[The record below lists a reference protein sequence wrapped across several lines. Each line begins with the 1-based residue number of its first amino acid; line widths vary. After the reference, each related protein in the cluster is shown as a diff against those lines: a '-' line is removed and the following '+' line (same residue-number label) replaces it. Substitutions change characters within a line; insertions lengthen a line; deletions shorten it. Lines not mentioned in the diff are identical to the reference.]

1 MCTSSSCGGGVSAY
15 QHLLEEVLVQ
25 FRRGIKKTENN
36 SQSTFLSQ
44 ITVGRLFLKLL
55 SSSST
60 HIVAPH
66 ARTRRRQPGPQ
77 RSAGSASTCFGRGR
91 CAVTDEVHMR
101 VHHLHR
107 SGCRSGCAVRR
118 PSRQRSSGSA
128 AAHTQLERNLPT
140 SPIGGRWTGG
150 LKGFFLGRPDAS
162 GSLLFLTLCFLNH
175 APKLYPGGEKGK
187 VWLSSYV
194 P

>member
-1 MCTSSSCGGGVSAY
+1 MHILDRAAIMI
-15 QHLLEEVLVQ
+15 Q
-25 FRRGIKKTENN
+25 FRRGIQKTENN
-36 SQSTFLSQ
+36 SQSTFLAQ

-55 SSSST
+55 SSYST

-66 ARTRRRQPGPQ
+66 ARTRGRQPGPQ

-91 CAVTDEVHMR
+91 CAVTDEAPLQ

-118 PSRQRSSGSA
+118 PSPQRSSGSA

-140 SPIGGRWTGG
+140 SPIGGR
-150 LKGFFLGRPDAS
+150 
-162 GSLLFLTLCFLNH
+162 H
-175 APKLYPGGEKGK
+175 
-187 VWLSSYV
+187 
-194 P
+194 

>member
-1 MCTSSSCGGGVSAY
+1 MSLPHKADLFYFSIYFHHQLGRAASHSHVA
-15 QHLLEEVLVQ
+15 LPRVRLQ

-128 AAHTQLERNLPT
+128 AAHTAARAKLADVADWRALDRRLE
-140 SPIGGRWTGG
+140 
-150 LKGFFLGRPDAS
+150 GFFLRAAGRLRES
-162 GSLLFLTLCFLNH
+162 TFLNI
-175 APKLYPGGEKGK
+175 
-187 VWLSSYV
+187 VFS
-194 P
+194 